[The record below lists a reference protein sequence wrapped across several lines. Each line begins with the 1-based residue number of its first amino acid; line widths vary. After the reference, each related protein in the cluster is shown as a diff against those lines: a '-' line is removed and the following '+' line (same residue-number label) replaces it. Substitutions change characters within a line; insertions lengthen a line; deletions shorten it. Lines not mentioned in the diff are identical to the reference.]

1 MGGGHTSP
9 FPSPHVALG
18 TSLPSLSLYRSEV
31 EQVKDTRRGWHVTR
45 LVECLSNVH
54 EDLDLIPRLTSLGVG
69 QCNTQE
75 VRQEDQKLKVVL
87 SYVMSLKLALA
98 T

>member
-1 MGGGHTSP
+1 M
-9 FPSPHVALG
+9 
-18 TSLPSLSLYRSEV
+18 
-31 EQVKDTRRGWHVTR
+31 TR

-69 QCNTQE
+69 QCNTPE
-75 VRQEDQKLKVVL
+75 VRQEDRKLKVVL
-87 SYVMSLKLALA
+87 SYIMSLKLALA